1 MKCQKLHKK
10 TSSFVRVL
18 MLTTAALAFAP
29 ELSFA
34 SPMLQIPNAR
44 GGFNSDEVATSSGVR
59 CRQSVDS
66 PMSLDM
72 GVVADGQEAGVY
84 GRVTIPLGAPKR
96 IDCNRLYDLEIQRLE
111 AEIQSLRGGNGSPY
125 VVD

>member
-1 MKCQKLHKK
+1 LKCPRLNKK
-10 TSSFVRVL
+10 TSWYVRAL
-18 MLTTAALAFAP
+18 TWTTAALVFAP
-29 ELSFA
+29 VSLYA
-34 SPMLQIPNAR
+34 SPALQIPNAR
-44 GGFNSDEVATSSGVR
+44 GGFNSDEVSTSSGVR

-72 GVVADGQEAGVY
+72 GVVADGQDAGVY
-84 GRVTIPLGAPKR
+84 GRLTIPIGAPKR

-111 AEIQSLRGGNGSPY
+111 AEIESLRGGSGSPY